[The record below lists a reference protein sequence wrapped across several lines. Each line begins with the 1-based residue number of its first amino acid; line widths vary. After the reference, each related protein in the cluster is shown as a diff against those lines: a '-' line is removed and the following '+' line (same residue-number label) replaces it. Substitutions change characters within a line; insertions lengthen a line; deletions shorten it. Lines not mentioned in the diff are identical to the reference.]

1 VYRIDDRM
9 LNWLDDFEGHPTY
22 YERDRLKVFVTKD
35 TDQNAEVT
43 DGTASKS
50 HEQLLEC
57 WAYFLK
63 KFPPHTLKR
72 TTYSEYSND
81 TVDGKTY
88 LEE

>member
-1 VYRIDDRM
+1 MYHIDDRM

-35 TDQNAEVT
+35 TDKNAEVT
-43 DGTASKS
+43 DGKASKS

-72 TTYSEYSND
+72 TTYREYSND
-81 TVDGKTY
+81 AVDGKTY
-88 LEE
+88 MEE